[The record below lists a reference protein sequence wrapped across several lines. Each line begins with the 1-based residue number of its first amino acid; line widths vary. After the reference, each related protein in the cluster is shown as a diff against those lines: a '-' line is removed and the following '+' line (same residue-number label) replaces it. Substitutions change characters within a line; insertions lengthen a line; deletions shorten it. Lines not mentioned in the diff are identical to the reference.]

1 MKHSTQL
8 IRSLLGL
15 TVLLASCQVDDSLDI
30 LSDSEAQLF
39 VSEACNYYEQT
50 ISEAAEKSKLV
61 QNKNMSPGEVTPC
74 WHKAHIKQDANYEY
88 VYVPIIAGN
97 NYIRRVKIGKEGE
110 KKKYRIPISQT
121 LCVRRDKTGNY
132 DAAYVTIMPS
142 LNYYRANK
150 STFTEKVI
158 HDKSLYGNL
167 SGYVAYNDIVSS
179 KMIVA
184 DRVKSGKCLWSYSP
198 ATFKGKALSRKI
210 KQEIFQN
217 IHNIGMSLTRNTI
230 DGGWLEEVEIT
241 PDGEDDD
248 DDEDYFCGFCAEY
261 VPYGHICSEDE
272 EVEEIPSGG
281 GVWGG
286 GGGSPGG
293 GGSGSQPINIAP
305 RAKALFR
312 NPSMT
317 DADWNSLESLLNKI
331 MDDCMGEGLYRGLSG
346 FLKGNTI
353 SFQFTSDN
361 EAVYNPGNNI
371 LKLNRNM
378 DSNELF
384 HEMLH
389 AYQYQNDK
397 STASFFNAAINHEIE
412 THYAQYL
419 YLEGTLEY
427 DTSDWRKGMKGGS
440 SRVQTI
446 ANLSHFIDEKGNL
459 LSGVDIS
466 QLDIYLEFNVV
477 PAFKGDDAY
486 KKYSYDKNYDSL
498 SNFSNLREITKNC

>member
-15 TVLLASCQVDDSLDI
+15 TVLLASCQVDDSPGV

-61 QNKNMSPGEVTPC
+61 QNENMSPGEVTPC
-74 WHKAHIKQDANYEY
+74 WHRAHIKQDVNYEY

-97 NYIRRVKIGKEGE
+97 NYIRRVKIGKQGE
-110 KKKYRIPISQT
+110 TKNYRIPISQT

-150 STFTEKVI
+150 STFSEKVI

-167 SGYVAYNDIVSS
+167 SGYVVYNNIVSS

-198 ATFKGKALSRKI
+198 ATFKDKALSRKT
-210 KQEIFQN
+210 KKEIFQN

-230 DGGWLEEVEIT
+230 DGGWLEEVEVT
-241 PDGEDDD
+241 PEKCPICGENDSDDHFCSTEEGSEEEEEEEGD
-248 DDEDYFCGFCAEY
+248 NYF
-261 VPYGHICSEDE
+261 P
-272 EVEEIPSGG
+272 GG
-281 GVWGG
+281 WGG
-286 GGGSPGG
+286 GGSAPGG
-293 GGSGSQPINIAP
+293 GGSGSQPTNIAP

-312 NPSMT
+312 NSSMT
-317 DADWNSLESLLNKI
+317 DADWNRLESLLNKI

-346 FLKGNTI
+346 LLKENTI

-361 EAVYNPGNNI
+361 EAAYNPGNNI

-466 QLDIYLEFNVV
+466 QLDVYLEFNVV

-498 SNFSNLREITKNC
+498 SNFSNLRKITKNC

>member
-110 KKKYRIPISQT
+110 KKNYRIPISQT

-167 SGYVAYNDIVSS
+167 SGYVVYNNIVSS

-198 ATFKGKALSRKI
+198 ATFKDKALSRKI
-210 KQEIFQN
+210 KKEIFQN

-241 PDGEDDD
+241 AEKCPICGENDSDDHFCSTEEGSEEEEEEEGD
-248 DDEDYFCGFCAEY
+248 NYF
-261 VPYGHICSEDE
+261 P
-272 EVEEIPSGG
+272 GG
-281 GVWGG
+281 WGG
-286 GGGSPGG
+286 GGGIPGG
-293 GGSGSQPINIAP
+293 GGSGSQPTNIAP

-312 NPSMT
+312 NSSMT
-317 DADWNSLESLLNKI
+317 DTNWAVIENLLKKI
-331 MDDCMGEGLYRGLSG
+331 MSDCMGEALYNGLKSALNGKTLTIKFTNKDYVAFVPNGGNSGIELGL
-346 FLKGNTI
+346 TVV
-353 SFQFTSDN
+353 
-361 EAVYNPGNNI
+361 E
-371 LKLNRNM
+371 
-378 DSNELF
+378 SNAFF
-384 HEMLH
+384 HEMWH
-389 AYQYQNDK
+389 AYQAYHESESSYMN
-397 STASFFNAAINHEIE
+397 SLINQEIE
-412 THYAQYL
+412 AHYAQYL
-419 YLEGTLEY
+419 YVRQLPEY
-427 DTSDWRKGMKGGS
+427 AGS
-440 SRVQTI
+440 KWENYYAKDMRMGAI
-446 ANLSHFIDEKGNL
+446 KNLSKYIDKKGNL
-459 LSGVDIS
+459 LPGRNIEDFNFNIQTVASVFEVTNGYDNPNFYKYDDTRSG
-466 QLDIYLEFNVV
+466 
-477 PAFKGDDAY
+477 
-486 KKYSYDKNYDSL
+486 L
-498 SNFSNLREITKNC
+498 SNFSNLRTLTKNC

>member
-15 TVLLASCQVDDSLDI
+15 TVLLASCQVDDSPGI

-97 NYIRRVKIGKEGE
+97 NYIRRVKIGKQGE
-110 KKKYRIPISQT
+110 KKNYRIPISQT

-167 SGYVAYNDIVSS
+167 SGYVVYNNIVSS

-198 ATFKGKALSRKI
+198 ATFKDKALSRKI
-210 KQEIFQN
+210 KKEIFQN
-217 IHNIGMSLTRNTI
+217 INNIGMSLTRNTI
-230 DGGWLEEVEIT
+230 DGGWLEEVDIT
-241 PDGEDDD
+241 PDGEDDDD
-248 DDEDYFCGFCAEY
+248 DDEDYFCGFCAQY

-293 GGSGSQPINIAP
+293 GSS
-305 RAKALFR
+305 
-312 NPSMT
+312 
-317 DADWNSLESLLNKI
+317 
-331 MDDCMGEGLYRGLSG
+331 
-346 FLKGNTI
+346 
-353 SFQFTSDN
+353 
-361 EAVYNPGNNI
+361 
-371 LKLNRNM
+371 
-378 DSNELF
+378 
-384 HEMLH
+384 
-389 AYQYQNDK
+389 
-397 STASFFNAAINHEIE
+397 
-412 THYAQYL
+412 
-419 YLEGTLEY
+419 
-427 DTSDWRKGMKGGS
+427 GGS
-440 SRVQTI
+440 SSDRPSFISLPPFSTI
-446 ANLSHFIDEKGNL
+446 TEKFKIVAKMEPIDVAKLIGGKVLVNYQGN
-459 LSGVDIS
+459 
-466 QLDIYLEFNVV
+466 
-477 PAFKGDDAY
+477 PAFGNGCTVRL
-486 KKYSYDKNYDSL
+486 SYALNYVW
-498 SNFSNLREITKNC
+498 RKP